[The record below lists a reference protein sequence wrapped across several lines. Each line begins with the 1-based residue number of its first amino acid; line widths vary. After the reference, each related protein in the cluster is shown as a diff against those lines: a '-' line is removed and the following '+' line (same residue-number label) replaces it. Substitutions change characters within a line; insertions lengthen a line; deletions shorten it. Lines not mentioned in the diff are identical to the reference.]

1 MGKPDGAKGGKDRKR
16 IMKAIEKHI
25 NEIER
30 VEREIKRT
38 KSWKRRNDL
47 ERYRN
52 RLKKELRTYIYL
64 RN

>member
-1 MGKPDGAKGGKDRKR
+1 
-16 IMKAIEKHI
+16 MKAIEKHI

-38 KSWKRRNDL
+38 KSWKRRKDL
-47 ERYRN
+47 ERYLN
-52 RLKKELRTYIYL
+52 RLKKELRTYINL